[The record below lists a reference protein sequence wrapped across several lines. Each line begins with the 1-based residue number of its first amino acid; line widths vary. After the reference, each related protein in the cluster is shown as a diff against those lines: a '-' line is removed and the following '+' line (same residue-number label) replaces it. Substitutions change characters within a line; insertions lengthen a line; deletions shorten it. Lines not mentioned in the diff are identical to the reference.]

1 MNRKIT
7 FAVIAFALTFA
18 AGSDAFAKGGPKGF
32 SQATHPGRRP
42 NIHRGRHL
50 GGFVRHNRGRFDHRF
65 AYRGWGYGYS
75 TYPVAVAGVSYFGA
89 PVVETLV
96 APVVEAPVVD
106 TAAVAD
112 TAVVKAPVTEAPVVE
127 TPEDDA
133 PEVAGPVVETPEDD
147 APAVEAS
154 AADAP
159 DEAAPAYSADDAAG
173 HRNHRRHANHG
184 RFGGRRGAKAQGGKA
199 HGKK

>member
-1 MNRKIT
+1 MP
-7 FAVIAFALTFA
+7 
-18 AGSDAFAKGGPKGF
+18 SPKGGPKGF
-32 SQATHPGRRP
+32 SHATHPGRRP
-42 NIHRGRHL
+42 NIHPGRHP
-50 GGFVRHNRGRFDHRF
+50 GGLVRHNRFGRFDRRF
-65 AYRGWGYGYS
+65 VYRGWGYGYS
-75 TYPVAVAGVSYFGA
+75 TYPVVVAGVSYFRLPGCGNAGA
-89 PVVETLV
+89 CANSRWPRLQSSK
-96 APVVEAPVVD
+96 PPVVD

-154 AADAP
+154 AAEAP
-159 DEAAPAYSADDAAG
+159 DEDAQAYSADDSAG

-184 RFGGRRGAKAQGGKA
+184 RFGGRRNGKTQGGKA
-199 HGKK
+199 QGNK